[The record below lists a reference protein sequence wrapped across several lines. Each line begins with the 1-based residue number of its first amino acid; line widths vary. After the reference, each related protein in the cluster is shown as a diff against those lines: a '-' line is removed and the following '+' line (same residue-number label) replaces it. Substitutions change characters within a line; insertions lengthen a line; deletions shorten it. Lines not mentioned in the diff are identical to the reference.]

1 MELPLHLK
9 LEQNKYYYC
18 VESLPILGI
27 VDISIFTKE
36 EWESFLEMSKK
47 FEDEYYKSVNYTYWE
62 YNQLSREIQD
72 SIYFLKYKCDFC
84 NIGFSE
90 LSQEY
95 VDKVNISDHILT
107 ILRDNKHV
115 SVDKFRE
122 WLINN
127 KSEMER
133 NFINLRE

>member
-18 VESLPILGI
+18 VESSPIVGI

-47 FEDEYYKSVNYTYWE
+47 FEDEYHKSVNYTIWE
-62 YNQLSREIQD
+62 YNQLSREIQN
-72 SIYFLKYKCDFC
+72 SICFLKYKCDFC

-95 VDKVNISDHILT
+95 VDKVEITDHILT
-107 ILRDNKHV
+107 ILRDNDHV

-133 NFINLRE
+133 NFINLQE